1 MKAIQLDEYGGPE
14 NLRFRDVVDPVA
26 GRGQVLVD
34 IHAASVNPVDWK
46 IQSGERRDRLPL
58 TLPYIPGVDFSG
70 VVRAVGEGVADFRP
84 GDEVYAVTNQ
94 MQQGGYAQAIA
105 IDAGLVARKP
115 ASLGHAEAAAL
126 ALVGLT
132 ALVSLEDTV
141 KLASGETILVHAGAG
156 GVGGFA
162 VQFARHVGATV
173 YATASTRN
181 HDYVRSLGAHH
192 VIDYNSQD
200 FTRIVPPCDVV
211 YDTVG
216 GEVHVRSIGILKP
229 GGRLAYIAPPPAGFE
244 PQRDDVTIVRPNV
257 GRDRAHL
264 DRLSGLVAAGA
275 ITAPEITRFPLAEAA
290 AAQRLSMEGH
300 VRGKIVLEVR

>member
-14 NLRFRDVVDPVA
+14 NLRFGDAVDPVA
-26 GRGQVLVD
+26 GPGQVLVD
-34 IHAASVNPVDWK
+34 IFAASVNPVDWK
-46 IQSGERRDRLPL
+46 IQSGARREQLPL

-70 VVRAVGEGVADFRP
+70 IVRAVGEGVSDFAA

-94 MQQGGYAQAIA
+94 TQQGCYARAIA
-105 IDAGLVARKP
+105 IDAALVARKP
-115 ASLGHAEAAAL
+115 ASLSHAEAAAL

-141 KLASGETILVHAGAG
+141 KLASGETVLVHAAAG

-162 VQFARHVGATV
+162 VQFARHVGATI
-173 YATASTRN
+173 YATASARN
-181 HDYVRSLGAHH
+181 HDYVRALGAHE

-200 FTRIVPPCDVV
+200 FTASVPPCDVV

-216 GEVHVRSIGILKP
+216 GEVHARSIGVLKP
-229 GGRLAYIAPPPAGFE
+229 GGRLAYIAPPPAGFK
-244 PQRDDVTIVRPNV
+244 PPRDDVTIVRPNV

-264 DRLSGLVAAGA
+264 DRLSALVEAGA
-275 ITAPEITRFPLAEAA
+275 IRPPEIEHFPLAEAA

-300 VRGKIVLEVR
+300 VRGKIVLDVR